1 MDSFEAMMREK
12 LMKRQMA
19 RMENDERQKENEIDI
34 KQFPQLK
41 VRWISGGS
49 LQEETVSSDPS
60 DVAACMMRH
69 QHDGELSIC
78 SLECEELM
86 IANQGYVMMSRDLKY
101 WQELNSQLNEGTFE
115 EGSGCMKGPD
125 NDSHKLGSLLPGQQ
139 QMTL

>member
-1 MDSFEAMMREK
+1 MMDFFEAMMREG

-49 LQEETVSSDPS
+49 LQEEMVSSTSS
-60 DVAACMMRH
+60 DVAACIMRH
-69 QHDGELSIC
+69 QDDEELSIC
-78 SLECEELM
+78 SPEGAELM

-115 EGSGCMKGPD
+115 EGPGYMEGSD
-125 NDSHKLGSLLPGQQ
+125 NDMGMGG
-139 QMTL
+139 M

>member
-1 MDSFEAMMREK
+1 MKDFFEAMMREG

-41 VRWISGGS
+41 VRWISGGC
-49 LQEETVSSDPS
+49 LQEEMISSAPS
-60 DVAACMMRH
+60 EVAACIMRH
-69 QHDGELSIC
+69 QDDGELSIC
-78 SLECEELM
+78 SPEGAELM

-115 EGSGCMKGPD
+115 EGPGYMEGSD
-125 NDSHKLGSLLPGQQ
+125 NDMGMGG
-139 QMTL
+139 M

>member
-1 MDSFEAMMREK
+1 MMDFFEAMMREG

-19 RMENDERQKENEIDI
+19 RMENDERQKEIDI

-49 LQEETVSSDPS
+49 LQEEMVSSTPS
-60 DVAACMMRH
+60 DVAACIMRH
-69 QHDGELSIC
+69 QDDGELSIC
-78 SLECEELM
+78 SPEGAELM

-115 EGSGCMKGPD
+115 EGPGYMEGSD
-125 NDSHKLGSLLPGQQ
+125 NDMEMGG
-139 QMTL
+139 M